1 MEMVFWNKMSEE
13 GFVQSKE
20 KKNNFGIDLGEIYN
34 YFILHLHCEN

>member
-13 GFVQSKE
+13 GFVQSNE